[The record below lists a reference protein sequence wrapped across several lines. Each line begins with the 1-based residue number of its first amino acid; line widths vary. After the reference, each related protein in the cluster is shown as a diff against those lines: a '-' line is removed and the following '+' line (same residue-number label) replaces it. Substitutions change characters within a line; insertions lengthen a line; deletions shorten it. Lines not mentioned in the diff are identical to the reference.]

1 MANDK
6 NAKLNVTIISGI
18 SASFIVTV
26 CRLLD
31 TRTRP
36 KAHQNVITI
45 LFLLFHL
52 IGDIDRGV
60 YSLLARHNPPPP
72 PVSLFYYLQTNWTLE
87 KKELINK

>member
-60 YSLLARHNPPPP
+60 YSLLARHNPPPTRI
-72 PVSLFYYLQTNWTLE
+72 VILLLANQLDIG
-87 KKELINK
+87 KERANK